1 MMTPQDIRDKTFE
14 KAVFGGYDMGSVDDF
29 LDKVAG
35 DLAAA
40 QKETMILKAKMKVL
54 VDKIEEYRSNED
66 ALNRALLS
74 AQKLSVQIEAEARH
88 KADVVVA
95 EANTKAQS
103 IVGGIAGARAAEEA
117 RLGEARSSTANFIG
131 SVRQLCD
138 TQLKHLDAI
147 ANNYSDARPGARAPQ
162 PVMAAAAAPAA
173 PAETRSIDDTVRSI
187 EDSVARIQAEPAPS
201 IDLDEIGDLDKS
213 AGESAPAS
221 RPDSDSDDD
230 TQLFMFRK
238 NG

>member
-1 MMTPQDIRDKTFE
+1 MITPQDIRDKTFE
-14 KAVFGGYDMGSVDDF
+14 KAIFGGYDMGSVDDF

-35 DLAAA
+35 DLAAS
-40 QKETMILKAKMKVL
+40 QKEILVLKAKMKVL

-66 ALNRALLS
+66 ALNMALLS

-88 KADVVVA
+88 RADVVVA

-103 IVGGIAGARAAEEA
+103 IVGGIAARRAEEED
-117 RLGEARSSTANFIG
+117 RLADAQQSSTRFIS
-131 SVRQLCD
+131 SVRQLCE
-138 TQLKHLDAI
+138 QQVKHLDALSG
-147 ANNYSDARPGARAPQ
+147 NF
-162 PVMAAAAAPAA
+162 AAAIPQTRKEQPSVAPAA
-173 PAETRSIDDTVRSI
+173 EARSIDATVRSI

-201 IDLDEIGDLDKS
+201 IEIDEIDGSDEPAVED
-213 AGESAPAS
+213 APAS
-221 RPDSDSDDD
+221 RPDTDDDD

>member
-14 KAVFGGYDMGSVDDF
+14 KAIFGGYDMGSVDDF

-35 DLAAA
+35 DLAAS
-40 QKETMILKAKMKVL
+40 QKEILVLKAKMKVL

-66 ALNRALLS
+66 ALNMALLS

-103 IVGGIAGARAAEEA
+103 VLGGLEGRRSAEEA
-117 RLGEARSSTANFIG
+117 RLSDAQQTTARFIG

-138 TQLKHLDAI
+138 QQVRRLDAI
-147 ANNYSDARPGARAPQ
+147 SSSFPTGIPQARTER
-162 PVMAAAAAPAA
+162 PVVAEQAASAVPAA
-173 PAETRSIDDTVRSI
+173 PVDSIDDTVRSI

-201 IDLDEIGDLDKS
+201 IEIDGIDQ
-213 AGESAPAS
+213 GEPAVDDVPAP
-221 RPDSDSDDD
+221 RPDTEDDD
-230 TQLFMFRK
+230 TQLFTFHK

>member
-1 MMTPQDIRDKTFE
+1 MITPQDIRDKTFE
-14 KAVFGGYDMGSVDDF
+14 KAIFGGYDMGSVDDF

-35 DLAAA
+35 DLAAS
-40 QKETMILKAKMKVL
+40 QKEILVLKAKMKVL

-66 ALNRALLS
+66 ALNMALLS

-103 IVGGIAGARAAEEA
+103 VLGGIAARREEEES
-117 RLGEARSSTANFIG
+117 RLSDAQRATTHFIG
-131 SVRQLCD
+131 SVRQLCE
-138 TQLKHLDAI
+138 QQVKHLDVLSGVCSVGI
-147 ANNYSDARPGARAPQ
+147 PSSRAAVPA
-162 PVMAAAAAPAA
+162 VESAAAPA
-173 PAETRSIDDTVRSI
+173 SIDDTVRSI

-201 IDLDEIGDLDKS
+201 IDLDEIWDLDKS